1 MKEHQT
7 LPIKQTAPLAVGL
20 HRFVS
25 HQHQKHTTKM
35 KTPAQEIQRPQQMA
49 DASNTAENMLKLA
62 MQANELNLQIEG
74 MKNEIRDRESKL
86 TELRK
91 QYASAKPKVLGLL
104 AVLE

>member
-1 MKEHQT
+1 MKNKT
-7 LPIKQTAPLAVGL
+7 ATPI
-20 HRFVS
+20 
-25 HQHQKHTTKM
+25 
-35 KTPAQEIQRPQQMA
+35 QEIQRPQQMA

-74 MKNEIRDRESKL
+74 MKNEIRDREAKL
-86 TELRK
+86 AELRK